1 MTEAGPGGADREQ
14 FKNTL
19 LFLPR
24 LGLLVTR
31 LIGDP
36 EVSIA
41 DKALLGA
48 ALVYI
53 ASPLDFI
60 PDMIPGIG
68 QLDDIYLLALVL
80 LRLLNRSGEAKL
92 RQHWNGTEDIV
103 AILNRVTDLGT
114 RFLPAIVRDKI
125 RSWIEAKSPP
135 ADTGSPPPGDP
146 IEPR

>member
-1 MTEAGPGGADREQ
+1 MSEETGGTGGEQ
-14 FKNTL
+14 LKNLL

-24 LGLLVTR
+24 LVILVTR
-31 LIGDP
+31 LVGDA
-36 EVSIA
+36 EVALA

-48 ALVYI
+48 ALVYV

-92 RQHWNGTEDIV
+92 RQHWEGPEDIV

-114 RFLPAIVRDKI
+114 RFLPGPVRDKL

-135 ADTGSPPPGDP
+135 GDTGSRPPGDP
-146 IEPR
+146 IDPR

>member
-1 MTEAGPGGADREQ
+1 MSEEGTGSASGEQ
-14 FKNTL
+14 AKNVL

-24 LGLLVTR
+24 LAFLVTR
-31 LIGDP
+31 LIGDS
-36 EVSIA
+36 EVALA

-48 ALVYI
+48 AMVYV

-60 PDMIPGIG
+60 PDFIPGIG

-92 RQHWNGTEDIV
+92 RQHWDGPEDIV
-103 AILNRVTDLGT
+103 AILNRVTDAGT
-114 RFLPAIVRDKI
+114 RFLPGPVRDKL
-125 RSWIEAKSPP
+125 RSWIEAKASPSG
-135 ADTGSPPPGDP
+135 TGSPPPGDP